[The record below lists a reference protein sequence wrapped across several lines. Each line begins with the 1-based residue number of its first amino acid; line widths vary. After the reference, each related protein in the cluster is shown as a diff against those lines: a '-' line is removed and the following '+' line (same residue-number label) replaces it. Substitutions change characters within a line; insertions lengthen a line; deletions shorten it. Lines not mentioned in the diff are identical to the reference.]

1 MEINSPSLFIEI
13 NNSEY
18 IFVVVDNNEQ
28 DNFKVIY
35 KCTESIQGINNS
47 KITDFDQ
54 VLNDIKKN
62 IYLLEEKLNFTFKD
76 VVLIIN
82 NFNCSFINLSGFK
95 KLNGSQVSKENITF
109 ILNSLKS
116 NIDVTEDKK
125 TIVHI
130 FNSKYCLDKKKV
142 ENLPIG
148 LFGDFYSQ
156 ELSFCLINDND
167 YKNLN
172 NILNKCNL
180 KIKKI
185 LFKSF
190 VEGAYLSN
198 THTNLDT
205 FFLIKVNEN
214 NSQILFFE
222 NDSLKFEQNFNFGLE
237 LIVKDISKIT
247 SMKTNTVKKIIN
259 NIKFSKDISEEELI
273 EREIFKGEN
282 YIKVKKKL
290 VFEIAESRIQEIL
303 NIIIAKNINFTSFIK
318 NEKKILLKIANQ
330 PHLKCFEYLYLSFLT
345 KNNNFKVKFIENM
358 PIEDLMYNVNKLV
371 HYGWKKE
378 AIPIPHAR
386 KSIIAKFFDTLFS

>member
-54 VLNDIKKN
+54 VFNDIKKN

-130 FNSKYCLDKKKV
+130 FNSKYYLDQKKI

-148 LFGDFYSQ
+148 LFGDFYSH
-156 ELSFCLINDND
+156 ELSFCLMNNND
-167 YKNLN
+167 YQNLKN
-172 NILNKCNL
+172 IFNKCNV

-185 LFKSF
+185 LLKSF
-190 VEGAYLSN
+190 VEGANISN
-198 THTNLDT
+198 NNRELDS
-205 FFLIKVNEN
+205 FFQIKINEN
-214 NSQILFFE
+214 KSQIFYFE
-222 NDSLKFEQNFNFGLE
+222 NDSLIFQQNFDFGSN
-237 LIVKDISKIT
+237 LIIKDISKVT
-247 SMKTNTVKKIIN
+247 SIHNDIVKH
-259 NIKFSKDISEEELI
+259 
-273 EREIFKGEN
+273 
-282 YIKVKKKL
+282 L
-290 VFEIAESRIQEIL
+290 V
-303 NIIIAKNINFTSFIK
+303 
-318 NEKKILLKIANQ
+318 KILLKF
-330 PHLKCFEYLYLSFLT
+330 LKSLLSI
-345 KNNNFKVKFIENM
+345 KQK
-358 PIEDLMYNVNKLV
+358 D
-371 HYGWKKE
+371 
-378 AIPIPHAR
+378 
-386 KSIIAKFFDTLFS
+386 SS